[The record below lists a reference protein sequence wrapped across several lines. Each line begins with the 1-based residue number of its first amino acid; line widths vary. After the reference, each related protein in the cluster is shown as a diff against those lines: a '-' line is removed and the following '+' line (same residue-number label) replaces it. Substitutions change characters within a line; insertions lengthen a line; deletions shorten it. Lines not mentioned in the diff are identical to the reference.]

1 MKTFKLDAE
10 IGQKTQNVNFC
21 GFQFRTIGPD
31 SLEAFLKECA
41 VGEKVQIEI
50 NSPGGSVIAGLAMAN
65 MIKNSKAHVI
75 AHVVGIAASMAS
87 VVACACDEIQMEEAA
102 FLMIHNPWTSADGD
116 AEDLKHAADILENM
130 EVAMRAF
137 YRGKFPKMTDAE
149 LDALMAEET
158 WMTGADCVARGMVC
172 ELVPSD
178 VRAAACVTRRHF
190 KHMPDAAAKFMEIHD
205 AQPAADAP
213 QPEAATE
220 PAAAAAP
227 QGEPVATAQPEAAT
241 EPQAE
246 NWEARYKGA
255 MRKMSE
261 KAEELARMRAELDA
275 ANHSA
280 EELRAALESSNA
292 ALAASNATMESA
304 KAQIEDLNSQLG
316 ACRGDLEKAKADLS
330 GVTERAEKAEKELA
344 RKGEQLSTLEK
355 AHALLTAGVL
365 KPGGETV
372 TSASGR
378 TPEEREAI
386 RKAAKKNRR

>member
-10 IGQKTQNVNFC
+10 IGQKTQNFSFL
-21 GFQFRTIGPD
+21 GFQIHTIGPD

-41 VGEKVQIEI
+41 VGEKVKIEI

-87 VVACACDEIQMEEAA
+87 VVACACDEIHMEEAA
-102 FLMIHNPWTSADGD
+102 FLMIHNPWSEAEGD
-116 AEDLKHAADILENM
+116 AEELKHAADILEGM

-137 YRGKFPKMTDAE
+137 YRGKFPQMTDAE
-149 LDALMAEET
+149 LDQLMAEET
-158 WMTGADCVARGMVC
+158 WMTGADCKARGMVC

-190 KHMPDAAAKFMEIHD
+190 KHMPEAAAKFMEIHD
-205 AQPAADAP
+205 AAA
-213 QPEAATE
+213 E
-220 PAAAAAP
+220 P
-227 QGEPVATAQPEAAT
+227 QGEAPTDPTASGQQQDAPTAAT
-241 EPQAE
+241 PQGADD
-246 NWEARYKGA
+246 WEARYKGA

-261 KAEELARMRAELDA
+261 KADEITA
-275 ANHSA
+275 
-280 EELRAALESSNA
+280 LRAQLDGMTNTATEAKAVIERLEG
-292 ALAASNATMESA
+292 EISA
-304 KAQIEDLNSQLG
+304 HKAQIEDLNSQLG

-365 KPGGETV
+365 KPGTEDA
-372 TSASGR
+372 SAAYER
-378 TPEEREAI
+378 DMKAAKTPEAREAI
-386 RKAAKKNRR
+386 RKARKAHK

>member
-10 IGQKTQNVNFC
+10 IGQKTQNFSFL
-21 GFQFRTIGPD
+21 GFQIHTIGPD

-41 VGEKVQIEI
+41 VGEKVKIEI

-87 VVACACDEIQMEEAA
+87 VVACACDEIHMEEAA
-102 FLMIHNPWTSADGD
+102 FLMIHNPWSEAEGD
-116 AEDLKHAADILENM
+116 AEELKHAADILEGM

-137 YRGKFPKMTDAE
+137 YRGKFPQMTDAE
-149 LDALMAEET
+149 LDQLMAEET
-158 WMTGADCVARGMVC
+158 WMTGAECKARGMVC

-190 KHMPDAAAKFMEIHD
+190 KHMPEAAAKFMEIHD
-205 AQPAADAP
+205 AAAEPQGEAPTDPTASGQQQDA
-213 QPEAATE
+213 QT
-220 PAAAAAP
+220 AAAP
-227 QGEPVATAQPEAAT
+227 QGADD
-241 EPQAE
+241 
-246 NWEARYKGA
+246 WEARYKGA

-261 KAEELARMRAELDA
+261 KADEITA
-275 ANHSA
+275 
-280 EELRAALESSNA
+280 LRAQLDGMTNTATEAKAVIERLEG
-292 ALAASNATMESA
+292 EISA
-304 KAQIEDLNSQLG
+304 HKAQIEDLNSQLG

-330 GVTERAEKAEKELA
+330 GAIERAETAEKELA

-365 KPGGETV
+365 KPGTEDA
-372 TSASGR
+372 SAAYER
-378 TPEEREAI
+378 DMKAAKTPEAREAI
-386 RKAAKKNRR
+386 RKARKAHK